1 MSNPKVYVP
10 EDAKIN
16 LTNEGMSPPTT
27 LYERSRATI
36 GDDIVKDIVKGQ
48 YGKKDEEDNKS
59 TGL

>member
-1 MSNPKVYVP
+1 MSNPKAYVP

-16 LTNEGMSPPTT
+16 LTNEEMTPPTT

-36 GDDIVKDIVKGQ
+36 GDNIVKDIVKGQ
-48 YGKKDEEDNKS
+48 YGTKDEEDRKS

>member
-1 MSNPKVYVP
+1 MSKPKAYVP
-10 EDAKIN
+10 ENAKIN
-16 LTNEGMSPPTT
+16 LKNEEMIPPTT

-48 YGKKDEEDNKS
+48 YGTKDEEDKKS